1 MGLFNAIDTS
11 ASGLTAQRLRM
22 DTISENIANV
32 NTTRTANGG
41 PYRRKVTVFEPRE
54 SDKSFSGV
62 LNKTLTDNK
71 IGNGVRVVD
80 IAEDNTPFKL
90 VYDPNHPDA
99 IKAGDPRAIANPKL
113 IGYVEM
119 PNVNIV
125 TEMVDMISATR
136 AYEANTTAIKAAKDI
151 ATKAMEIGK

>member
-1 MGLFNAIDTS
+1 MSLFKAIDIS

-32 NTTRTANGG
+32 NTTRTAAGG
-41 PYRRKVTVFEPRE
+41 PYRRKVVVFESRE
-54 SDKSFSGV
+54 LENRFSGL
-62 LNKTLTDNK
+62 LNKALEAQK
-71 IGNGVRVVD
+71 IGEGVRVVK
-80 IAEDNTPFKL
+80 IAEDNTPFKM

-99 IKAGDPRAIANPKL
+99 NAQ
-113 IGYVEM
+113 GYVRM

-136 AYEANTTAIKAAKDI
+136 AYEANVTAVKSSKDI
-151 ATKAMEIGK
+151 ALKSLEIGR